1 MSDFESDS
9 VSSLHKRWL
18 FTNINPSS
26 EKFSFLISIL
36 SLATNVALI
45 NFVITPHTVT
55 DFLVSFPIIA
65 AVFSVTLVFDY
76 LSLKGTPLNRF
87 SKVLHVSAFANLLWT
102 LTVIGGFISEFIIN
116 TNSPNINFVLQGMF
130 MAIGLRIGIFV
141 SVFGASLKRTIPI
154 SFIQPLIIFIL
165 FSFFYFNHIFYTNI
179 TVYLFGSAILFIG
192 IMWTIIVDRI
202 GRPNFTSA
210 FKILQAFLI
219 AWTENKSDE
228 MEKIAEAKASPKV
241 VNTLLMKFRPKDQ
254 RDISLVLPE
263 LHPGPF
269 NPIGGSNLPF
279 DIFKFYSN
287 SAMVMHSISDHSL
300 NIPSKKEVEKYLKS
314 LNHINHLETGTKCSI
329 PITITRNDCNC
340 SGFALGKNV
349 IILFSKSPFGMEDI
363 PLEVKTDLEVYAQQV
378 GFEQIMII
386 DAHNSLGPR
395 IEENDIQTLIN
406 IGKETL
412 LKLIESSQYDFKIG
426 YANSFQIND
435 QTAKELQKLPDLGQ
449 GQFGVLAISINN
461 EVYLLCWIDSNNM
474 KNGIREKI
482 AMSLA
487 SQGFKVIEIC
497 TSDTHATS
505 GKRNTKGYYTLGD
518 VTSESKIIN
527 VFNTLATYARTNLK
541 LSTFDIYKTES
552 QVMVM
557 GTDQFDHYSNALEK
571 SFLVTKIFLA
581 ITFVVYILML
591 LFT

>member
-1 MSDFESDS
+1 
-9 VSSLHKRWL
+9 
-18 FTNINPSS
+18 
-26 EKFSFLISIL
+26 
-36 SLATNVALI
+36 
-45 NFVITPHTVT
+45 
-55 DFLVSFPIIA
+55 
-65 AVFSVTLVFDY
+65 
-76 LSLKGTPLNRF
+76 
-87 SKVLHVSAFANLLWT
+87 
-102 LTVIGGFISEFIIN
+102 
-116 TNSPNINFVLQGMF
+116 
-130 MAIGLRIGIFV
+130 
-141 SVFGASLKRTIPI
+141 

-349 IILFSKSPFGMEDI
+349 IILFSKSPLGMEDI

>member
-65 AVFSVTLVFDY
+65 AVFSITLVFDY

-165 FSFFYFNHIFYTNI
+165 ISFFYFNHIFYTNI
-179 TVYLFGSAILFIG
+179 TVYVFGSVILFIG
-192 IMWTIIVDRI
+192 VMWTIIVDRI

-241 VNTLLMKFRPKDQ
+241 VNTLIMKFRPKDE

-314 LNHINHLETGTKCSI
+314 LNQINHLETGTKCTL

-349 IILFSKSPFGMEDI
+349 IILFSKSPSGMEDI
-363 PLEVKTDLEVYAQQV
+363 PLEVKTDLEVYAQQI
-378 GFEQIMII
+378 GFKQIMII
-386 DAHNSLGPR
+386 DAHNSMGAKL
-395 IEENDIQTLIN
+395 EENDVRTLIN

-412 LKLIESSQYDFKIG
+412 LKLIESAQYDFKIG

-435 QTAKELQKLPDLGQ
+435 QTVRELQKLPDLGQ
-449 GQFGVLAISINN
+449 GQFGVLALSINN
-461 EVYLLCWIDSNNM
+461 DVYLLCWIDSNNM

-482 AMSLA
+482 AISLA

-518 VTSESKIIN
+518 VTSEYKIIN
-527 VFNTLATYARTNLK
+527 VFDTLATCARTNLK
-541 LSTFDIYKTES
+541 LSTFEIYKTES

-581 ITFVVYILML
+581 ITFVVYVLML

>member
-36 SLATNVALI
+36 SLVTNVALI

-55 DFLVSFPIIA
+55 DFLISFPIIA
-65 AVFSVTLVFDY
+65 LIFSITLVFDY
-76 LSLKGTPLNRF
+76 LSLRGTPLNRF

-141 SVFGASLKRTIPI
+141 SVFGATLKRTILI

-165 FSFFYFNHIFYTNI
+165 FSFFYFNHIFYTNF
-179 TVYLFGSAILFIG
+179 TVYLFGSVILFIG
-192 IMWTIIVDRI
+192 VLWTIVVDRI
-202 GRPNFTSA
+202 GRPNFKSA

-228 MEKIAEAKASPKV
+228 MEKIAEAKADPKV
-241 VNTLLMKFRPKDQ
+241 VNTLHVKFHPESQKE
-254 RDISLVLPE
+254 ISLILPE

-269 NPIGGSNLPF
+269 NPIGGSNLPY
-279 DIFKFYSN
+279 DIFRFYSK

-300 NIPSKKEVEKYLKS
+300 NVPSKKEVEKYLNS
-314 LNHINHLETGTKCSI
+314 LTQNAHLESGDKCTV
-329 PITITRNDCNC
+329 PITISEKDCNC

-349 IILFSKSPFGMEDI
+349 IILFSKSPSGMEDI
-363 PLEVKTDLEVYAQQV
+363 PLDVKIDLEKYAKEI
-378 GFEQIMII
+378 GFEQILII
-386 DAHNSLGPR
+386 DAHNSMGAK
-395 IEENDIQTLIN
+395 IEQEDIKRLVK
-406 IGKETL
+406 IGKECL
-412 LKLIESSQYDFKIG
+412 QKLVVSSQHKFKIG
-426 YANSFQIND
+426 YTNSYQNEDLKFKD
-435 QTAKELQKLPDLGQ
+435 LEKFPDLGK
-449 GQFGVLAISINN
+449 GQFGVLVISIKD
-461 EVYLLCWIDSNNM
+461 VDHLLCWTDSNNM
-474 KNGIREKI
+474 KNGIRERI
-482 AMSLA
+482 IESLR
-487 SQGFKVIEIC
+487 SKGFKIIEIC

-518 VTSESKIIN
+518 VTPVERIIE
-527 VFNTLATYARTNLK
+527 VLDHLAISAKNRTNP
-541 LSTFDIYKTES
+541 STFEIYKTES
-552 QVMVM
+552 RVMVM
-557 GTDQFDHYSNALEK
+557 GNDQFDDYSNALEK
-571 SFLVTKIFLA
+571 SFLVTKVFLA
-581 ITFVVYILML
+581 VTFVVYVSML

>member
-1 MSDFESDS
+1 MSNFESDS

-26 EKFSFLISIL
+26 EKFSYLISIL
-36 SLATNVALI
+36 SLITNVALI
-45 NFVITPHTVT
+45 NFIITPHTLT

-65 AVFSVTLVFDY
+65 AVFSVTLIFDY
-76 LSLKGTPLNRF
+76 LSLRGTPLNRF

-116 TNSPNINFVLQGMF
+116 TNSLNINFVLQGMF

-165 FSFFYFNHIFYTNI
+165 FSFFYFNHIFYTNFA
-179 TVYLFGSAILFIG
+179 VYLFGSVILFIG
-192 IMWTIIVDRI
+192 VMWTVVVDRI

-241 VNTLLMKFRPKDQ
+241 VNTLIIKFKPEDKKEV
-254 RDISLVLPE
+254 SLVLPE

-314 LNHINHLETGTKCSI
+314 LNQVKHLETGAKCSV

-349 IILFSKSPFGMEDI
+349 IILFSKSPSGMEDI
-363 PLEVKTDLEVYAQQV
+363 PLEVKTELEKFAQEI
-378 GFEQIMII
+378 GFDQIMII
-386 DAHNSLGPR
+386 DAHNSLGVK
-395 IEENDIQTLIN
+395 IEEKDIRTLIN
-406 IGKETL
+406 IGKECL
-412 LKLIESSQYDFKIG
+412 GNLKESVQYEFKIG

-435 QTAKELQKLPDLGQ
+435 QQSKNLFNVPDLGK
-449 GQFGVLAISINN
+449 GQFGTLVLSIKN
-461 EVYLLCWIDSNNM
+461 EDYLLCWIDSNNM

-482 AMSLA
+482 AMSLE
-487 SQGFKVIEIC
+487 SQGFKIIEIC

-518 VTSESKIIN
+518 ITSESQIIN
-527 VFNTLATYARTNLK
+527 VFNQLAAYAK
-541 LSTFDIYKTES
+541 SHLSQAKFDILKTES

-557 GTDQFDHYSNALEK
+557 GTDQFDDYSNALEK
-571 SFLVTKIFLA
+571 SFQVTKIFLA